1 MQKERFEKVWDNLEV
16 AINEMQRTRE
26 ILKKI
31 VDMAGNDEVCFS
43 LHDISLL
50 LEEVVGCS

>member
-1 MQKERFEKVWDNLEV
+1 
-16 AINEMQRTRE
+16 MQRTRE